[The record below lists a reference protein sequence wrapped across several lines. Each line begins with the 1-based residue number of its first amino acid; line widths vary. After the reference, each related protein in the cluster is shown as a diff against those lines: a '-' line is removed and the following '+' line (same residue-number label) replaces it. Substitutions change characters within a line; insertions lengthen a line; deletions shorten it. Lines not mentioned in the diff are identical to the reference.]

1 MIFKFRK
8 YWTWAIRKKDDSK
21 IFHSSAKLNASDSG
35 IDEVFKSMHQRI
47 RTKTKNI
54 CL

>member
-8 YWTWAIRKKDDSK
+8 YWTWAIRKKNDSK
-21 IFHSSAKLNASDSG
+21 IFQSSAKLNASDSG

>member
-8 YWTWAIRKKDDSK
+8 YWTWAIRKKNDSK
-21 IFHSSAKLNASDSG
+21 IFHSSDKLNASDSG

>member
-8 YWTWAIRKKDDSK
+8 YWTWAIRKKKDSK